1 MPDFP
6 IVDSHLH
13 IWDTG
18 RLRYPWL
25 ADLPKIN
32 PPHGVADLHAAAG
45 PVTVDKAVFVQ
56 AEVDPPQAYDEAA
69 WVAEQA
75 AAHGTIAGIVAWA
88 PLENGDAVR
97 ADLDRLKQLD
107 LLRGIRRIIQF
118 EPDLEFC
125 LQPGFIEGVR
135 TLADYGLTFDICI
148 DRRHMANTIAFARQ
162 CETVPMVLDH
172 IGKPDIAGG
181 EIEPWRSQMKEL
193 AAMDHVVCKISGV
206 ATEADHDDW
215 TRDQLRPYIDAAAD
229 AFGID
234 RLMFGG
240 DWPVAKLAIDYPE
253 WVETVDWAFAGAS
266 EDETRK
272 LFRDTAIAFY
282 RLD

>member
-1 MPDFP
+1 MPDYP

-32 PPHGVADLHAAAG
+32 PPHGIAELHAAAG
-45 PVTVDKAVFVQ
+45 PVAVDKAVFVQ
-56 AEVDPPQAYDEAA
+56 AEVDPAQAHDEAV

-88 PLENGDAVR
+88 PLEKGDAAR
-97 ADLDRLKQLD
+97 ADLDRLTQLD

-118 EPDLEFC
+118 EADLEFC
-125 LQPGFIEGVR
+125 LEPDFIAGVR
-135 TLADYGLTFDICI
+135 ALADYGLSFDICI
-148 DRRHMANTIAFARQ
+148 DRRHLANTLRFARQ
-162 CETVPMVLDH
+162 CDTVPMVLDH

-193 AAMDHVVCKISGV
+193 AAMDHVACKISGV
-206 ATEADHDDW
+206 ATEADHDAW
-215 TRDQLRPYIDAAAD
+215 TREQLRPYIDAAAD
-229 AFGID
+229 AFGIG

-240 DWPVAKLAIDYPE
+240 DWPVAKLAIDYPD
-253 WVETVDWAFAGAS
+253 WVATVDWAFAGAS
-266 EDETRK
+266 AEEKRR
-272 LFRDTAIAFY
+272 LFRDNAIAFY